1 MLRLSNIIRPNIIRP
16 NIIRRVSSTSV
27 SSTRNISTTSK
38 LFNDGI
44 EINGG
49 QILGCTV
56 DSYGDHRIAMSF
68 AIAGL
73 VSKNPITILDTENV
87 STSFPGFLTLIKDMG
102 LKIERSNS

>member
-1 MLRLSNIIRPNIIRP
+1 MQYIN
-16 NIIRRVSSTSV
+16 T
-27 SSTRNISTTSK
+27 

-44 EINGG
+44 EINGE

-56 DSYGDHRIAMSF
+56 DSYGDHRVAMSF

-73 VSKNPITILDTENV
+73 VSKTAITILNTENV

-102 LKIERSNS
+102 LKIDNNS

>member
-1 MLRLSNIIRPNIIRP
+1 MSNGLKKC
-16 NIIRRVSSTSV
+16 
-27 SSTRNISTTSK
+27 NISNT